1 VDDNPPPFS
10 IYSTQAL
17 TILIFTKIVTKKKK
31 PTYLGKKPMREKK
44 VKKQA
49 QSAFFGD
56 EQSIYEIHVKGL
68 IDECWSDYF
77 SGLTVQHHA
86 DDISVLIGELRD
98 QAALFGV
105 LLMIRDLGIPLI
117 KVEQQFGTQE
127 SKPGP
132 DWVTRE
138 GISISTDT
146 GSTK

>member
-1 VDDNPPPFS
+1 
-10 IYSTQAL
+10 
-17 TILIFTKIVTKKKK
+17 LIFTKIITKKKK
-31 PTYLGKKPMREKK
+31 LTYPGKKPMREKR

-49 QSAFFGD
+49 QSAYLGD

-98 QAALFGV
+98 QSALFGV

-117 KVEQQFGTQE
+117 KVEQLFGTPE
-127 SKPGP
+127 SKPRS
-132 DWVTRE
+132 DKVTRE
-138 GISISTDT
+138 GISLTTDA
-146 GSTK
+146 GSIK